1 MKMSFISENWLNV
14 LLVIVGLSAFG
25 VYFAQKRDQRK
36 SAATL
41 LKSQIDAIEKSVA
54 ILRNDHDLGN
64 ISVYQLNVLINEN
77 MWEKYRHLFVKRMT
91 RSETDT
97 IQEFYDNA
105 ERIERARKD
114 IVQTVYN
121 AWEHKSLIE
130 HIHSGLYVNDA
141 VGSNPAQALEKIAG
155 FRTTFDPLETAF
167 TPQVLIQ
174 TLTNNMLFFRNL
186 SGSTAYQKLEK
197 WSYDK

>member
-1 MKMSFISENWLNV
+1 MSFISENWLNV

-77 MWEKYRHLFVKRMT
+77 MWENYRHLFVKRMT

>member
-1 MKMSFISENWLNV
+1 MSFISENWLNV

>member
-1 MKMSFISENWLNV
+1 MSFISENWLNI

-97 IQEFYDNA
+97 IQEFYDLNFPC
-105 ERIERARKD
+105 RIFA
-114 IVQTVYN
+114 
-121 AWEHKSLIE
+121 
-130 HIHSGLYVNDA
+130 
-141 VGSNPAQALEKIAG
+141 
-155 FRTTFDPLETAF
+155 
-167 TPQVLIQ
+167 
-174 TLTNNMLFFRNL
+174 
-186 SGSTAYQKLEK
+186 
-197 WSYDK
+197 

>member
-1 MKMSFISENWLNV
+1 MSFISENWLNI